1 MSLDQLQVPVQ
12 MLVNLNLYVNR
23 RIFQLCILFLS
34 RSILFLWSK
43 LNLQNNLTA
52 LFYENMKL
60 IFAQSLRTNEE
71 LCQLQHEKNS

>member
-71 LCQLQHEKNS
+71 LC